1 MDAVT
6 RIAKTCGGYDELWS
20 QDGRLSIA
28 YHDERS
34 YRLSFD
40 GQNWAVLDDADENTC
55 AYLFCSAAINY
66 AVERCTKSGLS
77 LEFLHEFL
85 PSNRKTLIPAELLRV
100 LLDDCGLGIFDA
112 CAIVVRCLGSDS
124 AAPEIPW
131 LHSIQP
137 RTANLQAV
145 LNNALKSFG
154 FAVHDAYDETY
165 RSPLGAVEDGSSVTL
180 GIDSFGGVMRAKLCV
195 YTDGYSEE
203 FNMQR
208 DGDRFSC
215 SFVPDTPAALW
226 YRFKLN
232 TENGEHWLCPGS
244 DGHFSVLGDA
254 PTDGFRLTVFKRG
267 FTTPEWFAGRI
278 MYQIFPDRFG
288 FEDASEGIEY
298 HKALGQTPQ
307 LHGSIDEP
315 VRFMPR
321 SFEKDYAPD
330 DFYGGSLR
338 GITKKLPY
346 LKELGVGIIYL
357 NPVFEA
363 RSNHRYDTSNY
374 GKIDPILGDERDYVN
389 LCAEAARLDIGIIN
403 DGVFSHTGA
412 DSIYFNR
419 CGSYPTLGAYQSRD
433 SQFYPW
439 YDFRHFPDDYR
450 CWWNFKDLPEVNER
464 NAQWQD
470 YIIAGDDSIVRRWL
484 RLGASGWRIDVADEL
499 PDEVLSLIRD
509 ASKAEKPDSVIIGE
523 VWEDAVTKTSYG
535 RMRNYALGYSLDSVM
550 NYPFRSAVI
559 DFALRRKTAFELR
572 DFLLGQYHNYPQ
584 PMYRCLMN
592 LLGSHDVERLHTT
605 LAFDFD
611 VKTLDR
617 KQQAEL
623 TLTDEQKMRATRLQR
638 LCAAIQYCV
647 PGVPC
652 LYYGD
657 EECLDGG
664 RDPFNR
670 KPFEPSNSGLHNFY
684 AQLGKIRSSSPA
696 LTGGSMQ
703 ILTPSAEIIIILRQ
717 AKNRKIACV
726 INRSDDYYAVP
737 FDGTPLLG
745 SCESHIL
752 PPMSV
757 EILQVNITKRTV

>member
-1 MDAVT
+1 MDAVK
-6 RIAKTCGGYDELWS
+6 RIAKTCGCYDEVWS
-20 QDGRLSIA
+20 HDGKLSIA

-34 YRLSFD
+34 YQLSFD
-40 GQNWAVLDDADENTC
+40 GQNWSVLDAADKNTC
-55 AYLFCSAAINY
+55 TYLICSAAINY
-66 AVERCTKSGLS
+66 AVEKCKSSGLS
-77 LEFLHEFL
+77 LEFVHEFL
-85 PSNRKTLIPAELLRV
+85 PKECKTLIPAELLRV

-112 CAIVVRCLGSDS
+112 CAIVVRCFEGES

-131 LHSIQP
+131 LHDVQP

-154 FAVHDAYDETY
+154 FAVHDAYDEAY
-165 RSPLGAVEDGSSVTL
+165 RSPLGAVEDGSEVKL
-180 GIDSFGGVMRAKLCV
+180 CIHCFGGVKSAALCV
-195 YTDGYSEE
+195 YTDGYSAEYD
-203 FNMQR
+203 MQR
-208 DGDRFSC
+208 DGDSFSC
-215 SFVPDTPAALW
+215 SFLPEKPAALW
-226 YRFKLN
+226 YRFKLC
-232 TENGEHWLCPGS
+232 TESGERRLSVGN
-244 DGHFSVLGDA
+244 DGHFSVLSDA
-254 PTDGFRLTVFKRG
+254 ANDGFRLTVYKRG

-298 HKALGQTPQ
+298 HKALGQTPE
-307 LHGSIDEP
+307 LHGSINEP
-315 VRFMPR
+315 VRWLPR

-346 LKELGVGIIYL
+346 LKELGVGVIYL
-357 NPVFEA
+357 NPIFEA
-363 RSNHRYDTSNY
+363 RSNHRYDTSDY
-374 GKIDPILGDERDYVN
+374 GKIDPILGNEQDYVN
-389 LCAEAARLDIGIIN
+389 LCAEAARLGIGVIN

-419 CGSYPTLGAYQSRD
+419 YGSYPTLGAYQGAQ

-450 CWWNFKDLPEVNER
+450 CWWNFKDLPEVNEQ
-464 NAQWQD
+464 NAAWQD
-470 YIIAGDDSIVRRWL
+470 YIIGGNDSIVRRWL

-509 ASKAEKPDSVIIGE
+509 AAKAEKPDSVIIGE
-523 VWEDAVTKTSYG
+523 VWEDAVIKNSYG
-535 RMRNYALGYSLDSVM
+535 KMRNYALGYSLDSVM

-559 DFALRRKTAFELR
+559 DFALKRKTAFELR
-572 DFLLGQYHNYPQ
+572 DFLLGQQHNYPQ

-592 LLGSHDVERLHTT
+592 LLGSHDVERLHTA
-605 LAFDFD
+605 LAFDYD
-611 VKTLDR
+611 VKALDR
-617 KQQAEL
+617 RQQAEL
-623 TLTDEQKMRATRLQR
+623 TLTEEQTLRATRLQR

-670 KPFEPSNSGLHNFY
+670 KPFEPSNIGLHNFY
-684 AQLGKIRSSSPA
+684 ARLGEIRSSSPA

-703 ILTPSAEIIIILRQ
+703 ILTPSADVFIILRQ
-717 AKNRKIACV
+717 AGNEKIACV
-726 INRSDDYYAVP
+726 INRSDDCYTVP
-737 FDGTPLLG
+737 FSGTPLLG
-745 SCESHIL
+745 GCEANL
-752 PPMSV
+752 VTPMSV
-757 EILQVNITKRTV
+757 EIFKLT

>member
-1 MDAVT
+1 MDALT
-6 RIAKTCGGYDELWS
+6 RIAKTYGGYDELWS
-20 QDGRLSIA
+20 PDGKLSIA
-28 YHDERS
+28 YHDERC
-34 YRLSFD
+34 YELSFD
-40 GQNWAVLDDADENTC
+40 GQKWSVLDDVDENTC
-55 AYLFCSAAINY
+55 AYLVCSAVINY
-66 AVERCTKSGLS
+66 AVEMCSKSCLS

-85 PSNRKTLIPAELLRV
+85 PVERKALIPAELLRV

-112 CAIVVRCLGSDS
+112 CAIVVRCFGSGS

-131 LHSIQP
+131 LHGVQP
-137 RTANLQAV
+137 RTASLQAV
-145 LNNALKSFG
+145 LNNALKSFV
-154 FAVHDAYDETY
+154 FAVHDAYDEAY
-165 RSPLGAVEDGSSVTL
+165 RSPLGAVEDGSEIRLSVR
-180 GIDSFGGVMRAKLCV
+180 SFGGVRSAKLCV

-203 FNMQR
+203 YDMQR
-208 DGDRFSC
+208 NGDSFLC
-215 SFVPDTPAALW
+215 SFVPEKPAALW
-226 YRFKLN
+226 YRFRLD
-232 TENGEHWLCPGS
+232 TESGERWLRPGN
-244 DGHFSVLGDA
+244 DGHFSALSNN
-254 PTDGFRLTVFKRG
+254 PSDGFRLTVFKRG

-298 HKALGQTPQ
+298 HKALGQTPE
-307 LHGSIDEP
+307 LHRSIDEP
-315 VRFMPR
+315 VRYMPR

-346 LKELGVGIIYL
+346 LKGLGVGVIYL

-363 RSNHRYDTSNY
+363 RSNHRYDTSDY

-389 LCAEAARLDIGIIN
+389 LCAEAARLGIGIIN

-419 CGSYPTLGAYQSRD
+419 YGSYPTLGAYQSTQ

-450 CWWNFKDLPEVNER
+450 CWWNFKDLPEVNEQ
-464 NAQWQD
+464 NAAWQD
-470 YIIAGDDSIVRRWL
+470 FIIGGEDSIVRRWL
-484 RLGASGWRIDVADEL
+484 RCGASGWRIDVADEL

-509 ASKAEKPDSVIIGE
+509 AAKAEKPRSVIIGE
-523 VWEDAVTKTSYG
+523 VWEDAVIKNSYG
-535 RMRNYALGYSLDSVM
+535 KMRNYALGYSLDSVM

-559 DFALRRKTAFELR
+559 DFALKRKNAFQLR
-572 DFLLGQYHNYPQ
+572 DFLLGQQHNYPQ

-592 LLGSHDVERLHTT
+592 LLGSHDVERLHTA

-617 KQQAEL
+617 RQQAAL
-623 TLTDEQKMRATRLQR
+623 TLTEEQALRATRLQR

-670 KPFEPSNSGLHNFY
+670 MPFEPSNSGLHNFY
-684 AQLGKIRSSSPA
+684 VQLGKIRSFSPA
-696 LTGGSMQ
+696 LTGGGMQ
-703 ILTPSAEIIIILRQ
+703 ILTPSADVVIILRQ
-717 AKNRKIACV
+717 AENEKIACV
-726 INRSDDYYAVP
+726 INRSDDYYTVP
-737 FDGTPLLG
+737 FNGTPLLG
-745 SCESHIL
+745 GCGAKIV

-757 EILQVNITKRTV
+757 EIYKLT